1 MGREAIRVIA
11 LEEHYADPE
20 LLAANGFDL
29 TRLPASRRAGLTD
42 HRIRLAD
49 MDRAGVDLQVLS
61 ALPPGMQQ
69 IPGPRAAIEARAANR
84 RLHEHTLTVWPD
96 RFAAFATL
104 PLTDPDASAAEL
116 DYAVRELGFLGAM
129 IHGMAGDR
137 FLDHPDFAPI
147 LYVAA
152 ELGVPLYLHPGFP
165 PPAVIEA
172 YYSCLPPATGHALA
186 THAYGWHY
194 ETSLH
199 ALRLIASGVFD
210 RLPTLQ
216 IILGHLGEGLPF
228 HLPRIERMLSGAAP
242 HLAHPVSS
250 YVRNN
255 FWITTS
261 GYFDDEPL
269 QLARHVFGDARIMF
283 SVDYPF
289 SDNTTATDWI
299 RGLGLEL
306 DAWHAIA
313 HRNAEHL
320 LGLTPPSERQGQPRD
335 RNPATAD

>member
-1 MGREAIRVIA
+1 MSRKAMRVIA

-20 LLAANGFDL
+20 LLGATGFDVS
-29 TRLPASRRAGLTD
+29 RLPASRRAGLTD
-42 HRIRLAD
+42 HRVRLAD
-49 MDRAGVDLQVLS
+49 MDRAGIDLQVLS

-84 RLHEHTLTVWPD
+84 RLHEQALTSWPD

-147 LYVAA
+147 LDAAA

-172 YYSCLPPATGHALA
+172 YYSCLSPAIGHALA
-186 THAYGWHY
+186 SHAYGWHY

-199 ALRLIASGVFD
+199 ALRLIAAGVFD

-242 HLAHPVSS
+242 HLAHLVSS

-269 QLARHVFGDARIMF
+269 RLARHVFGDARIMF

-289 SDNTTATDWI
+289 SDNTTATDWLH
-299 RGLGLEL
+299 GLGLEP
-306 DAWHAIA
+306 DTWHAIA

-320 LGLTPPSERQGQPRD
+320 LGLTSPVDAPG
-335 RNPATAD
+335 ATP